1 MKKIKRPT
9 FEEMYDSYK
18 KLIYI
23 ETYKHLKPLE
33 LIEESMQE
41 TMIKILKQYE
51 KLADMDEAARRV
63 YIGKIAS
70 GTATNFY
77 YKEVAE
83 RKVLENSWE
92 KVFADEIFPDIDEKR
107 FSVLYSDKA
116 SRPNTPV
123 NVIVGALSLIILMM
137 RWLKILCWIFGSS
150 MRCIQQVLRNS
161 L

>member
-1 MKKIKRPT
+1 MQ
-9 FEEMYDSYK
+9 D
-18 KLIYI
+18 
-23 ETYKHLKPLE
+23 
-33 LIEESMQE
+33 ESAYLLYNRD
-41 TMIKILKQYE
+41 ISE
-51 KLADMDEAARRV
+51 K
-63 YIGKIAS
+63 
-70 GTATNFY
+70 
-77 YKEVAE
+77 KEVSMSFKE
-83 RKVLENSWE
+83 NSCQKISFSDSFTGLTVREQKILENSWE

-137 RWLKILCWIFGSS
+137 RCLKILCWIFGSS

>member
-1 MKKIKRPT
+1 MQ
-9 FEEMYDSYK
+9 D
-18 KLIYI
+18 
-23 ETYKHLKPLE
+23 
-33 LIEESMQE
+33 ESAYLLYNRD
-41 TMIKILKQYE
+41 ISE
-51 KLADMDEAARRV
+51 K
-63 YIGKIAS
+63 
-70 GTATNFY
+70 
-77 YKEVAE
+77 KEVSMSFKE
-83 RKVLENSWE
+83 NSCQKISFSDSFTGLTVREQKVLENSWE

-137 RWLKILCWIFGSS
+137 RCLKILCWIFGSS

>member
-1 MKKIKRPT
+1 MQDESAYLLYNRDISEKKEASMSFKENSCQKIS
-9 FEEMYDSYK
+9 FSDSFTG
-18 KLIYI
+18 LTVR
-23 ETYKHLKPLE
+23 E
-33 LIEESMQE
+33 Q
-41 TMIKILKQYE
+41 
-51 KLADMDEAARRV
+51 
-63 YIGKIAS
+63 
-70 GTATNFY
+70 
-77 YKEVAE
+77 
-83 RKVLENSWE
+83 KVLENSWE

-116 SRPNTPV
+116 SRPNIPV

>member
-1 MKKIKRPT
+1 MSFKENSCQKIS
-9 FEEMYDSYK
+9 FSDSFTG
-18 KLIYI
+18 LTVR
-23 ETYKHLKPLE
+23 E
-33 LIEESMQE
+33 Q
-41 TMIKILKQYE
+41 
-51 KLADMDEAARRV
+51 
-63 YIGKIAS
+63 
-70 GTATNFY
+70 
-77 YKEVAE
+77 
-83 RKVLENSWE
+83 KVLENSWE

-137 RWLKILCWIFGSS
+137 RCLKILCWIFGSS